1 MNALRLSVG
10 PIPYLWPRARVEA
23 FYEDLARSPVAVVYL
38 GEAVC
43 AKRRELGLEDW
54 LAIARGLKSMGKEV
68 VLSTLAL
75 IEAESELGALAR
87 LCANGEFA
95 VEANDMAAVEL
106 LSRAGRRWIAGPGL
120 NIYNGRTLALLVEE
134 GLARW
139 VPPVEMPREDLI
151 ATLAELGEVAPEADI
166 EVELFAWGRLP
177 LAHSAR
183 CFTARAHGRPKD
195 DCGFVCIEHPDGMP
209 VATQEGQGFLTL
221 NGIQVQSGEPVNLLG
236 DLAGAVAAGVTLL
249 RLSPAAE
256 GLEAALGAFARA
268 LAGQPDGPEALHGT
282 NGYWHGKPGMGAGV

>member
-23 FYEDLARSPVAVVYL
+23 FYEDLVRSTVAVVYL
-38 GEAVC
+38 GETVC
-43 AKRRELGLEDW
+43 GKRRELGLEDW
-54 LAIARGLKSMGKEV
+54 LAIARRLQREGKDV

-87 LCANGEFA
+87 ICTNGEFP

-120 NIYNGRTLALLVEE
+120 NIYNGRTLALLVDE
-134 GLARW
+134 GLTRW
-139 VPPVEMPREDLI
+139 VPPVEMPREDLV
-151 ATLAELGEVAPEADI
+151 ATLAELNEVAPRADI
-166 EVELFAWGRLP
+166 EVELFAWGRQP

-183 CFTARAHGRPKD
+183 CFTARAHERPKD
-195 DCGFVCIEHPDGMP
+195 DCGFVCIEHPDGLR
-209 VATQEGQGFLTL
+209 VATQEGEGFLTL
-221 NGIQVQSGEPVNLLG
+221 NGIQVQSGAPVNLLG

-256 GLEAALGAFARA
+256 GFDEALVAFGRA
-268 LAGQPDGPEALHGT
+268 LRGGALTPEALHGT
-282 NGYWHGKPGMGAGV
+282 NGYWHGKAGMGSGV